1 MVITLSIL
9 LILSAVCC
17 TYYWIDFY
25 IKGAVQVV
33 KEDWYIKFQKSFT
46 IADLWMAISALVGAT
61 GLLTG
66 QAYGLLFA
74 IIAAASLIFLGLMDI
89 TFNIQNDLYRLV
101 GTSNQMKFEVFLNL
115 WALGFGIATLVLLYP
130 KLDVL

>member
-1 MVITLSIL
+1 MLVTLSIL

-17 TYYWIDFY
+17 IYYWIDFY

-33 KEDWYIKFQKSFT
+33 KEDWYIKFQKSFI

-74 IIAAASLIFLGLMDI
+74 LIAAASMIFLGLMDV
-89 TFNIQNDLYRLV
+89 TFNIQNNLYRLA
-101 GTSNQMKFEVFLNL
+101 GTSNQMKFEIFLNL
-115 WALGFGIATLVLLYP
+115 WALGFGIATIVLLYP
-130 KLDVL
+130 KLDLL